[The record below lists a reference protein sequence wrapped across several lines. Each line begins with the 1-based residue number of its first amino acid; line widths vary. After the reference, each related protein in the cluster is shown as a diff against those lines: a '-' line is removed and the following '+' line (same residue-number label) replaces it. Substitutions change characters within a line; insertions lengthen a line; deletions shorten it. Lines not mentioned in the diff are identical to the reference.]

1 MRYERTIEMIKRLV
15 VDGTVPGVS
24 YAMLDLSSDQIMSG
38 IYGNEALVPDV
49 EPLRENQL
57 YDVASL
63 TKVVGTT
70 NVILQLIEQ
79 GKLRL
84 TDSISQY
91 LPEWRY
97 PQVTVRHLLTHTSG
111 ITGYIKNR
119 NQLPKLELKK
129 ALLGLHVGNDFD
141 QQMTYSDINFIFLG
155 WIASAILNQ
164 PIQDLIS
171 SHVLQPLKM
180 TDSTFYPTNPAEC
193 VPTEVSPERG
203 LIRGHVHDP
212 KAAILGAECGSAGLF
227 ATKQDLLTFAKSLL
241 TDDETLLSNETKD
254 VLAQNNAPNA
264 AVRSLGW
271 ALIPSA
277 AADEHLCIWHSG
289 FTGTA
294 IVLDRQ
300 TGQGLVFLSN
310 RIHPDSPNEPFL
322 ARRYAIIQSY
332 LTEKE
337 Q

>member
-129 ALLGLHVGNDFD
+129 GVVG
-141 QQMTYSDINFIFLG
+141 
-155 WIASAILNQ
+155 
-164 PIQDLIS
+164 
-171 SHVLQPLKM
+171 
-180 TDSTFYPTNPAEC
+180 
-193 VPTEVSPERG
+193 
-203 LIRGHVHDP
+203 
-212 KAAILGAECGSAGLF
+212 
-227 ATKQDLLTFAKSLL
+227 
-241 TDDETLLSNETKD
+241 
-254 VLAQNNAPNA
+254 
-264 AVRSLGW
+264 
-271 ALIPSA
+271 
-277 AADEHLCIWHSG
+277 
-289 FTGTA
+289 
-294 IVLDRQ
+294 
-300 TGQGLVFLSN
+300 
-310 RIHPDSPNEPFL
+310 L
-322 ARRYAIIQSY
+322 ARWQ
-332 LTEKE
+332 
-337 Q
+337 

>member
-129 ALLGLHVGNDFD
+129 RRC
-141 QQMTYSDINFIFLG
+141 
-155 WIASAILNQ
+155 W
-164 PIQDLIS
+164 
-171 SHVLQPLKM
+171 
-180 TDSTFYPTNPAEC
+180 
-193 VPTEVSPERG
+193 
-203 LIRGHVHDP
+203 
-212 KAAILGAECGSAGLF
+212 
-227 ATKQDLLTFAKSLL
+227 
-241 TDDETLLSNETKD
+241 
-254 VLAQNNAPNA
+254 
-264 AVRSLGW
+264 
-271 ALIPSA
+271 
-277 AADEHLCIWHSG
+277 
-289 FTGTA
+289 
-294 IVLDRQ
+294 
-300 TGQGLVFLSN
+300 
-310 RIHPDSPNEPFL
+310 L
-322 ARRYAIIQSY
+322 ARWQ
-332 LTEKE
+332 
-337 Q
+337 